1 MSKDGWGPAQAPP
14 MGGRMVVVT
23 GANSGIGLE
32 TVRHLVTLGA
42 HVVMA
47 CRNVDSAAAARADV
61 LASAPDGQV
70 DIVQTDLSDL
80 SSVHK
85 AADEIALSHPVVD
98 VLINNAGVM
107 AGRREMT
114 VDGFEMDFGTNV
126 LGHFALTGLLLEKLL
141 AADAG
146 RVVTVGSNAH
156 RGGVV
161 DFDDLTMARGFSTS
175 RAYSRSK
182 FAQLVF
188 AWQLQRQLT
197 AAGHT
202 NPISLAAHPGA
213 THSGVMR
220 DSGRMLSWLFTTPTL
235 HRVRSTFIMEAP
247 QGALPSVRAATDPD
261 ARGGQYYGPSGPMEF
276 SGAPVLV
283 RPSPR
288 VQDPALGRRLWEVA
302 QALTGV
308 RYPF

>member
-1 MSKDGWGPAQAPP
+1 MARSGWGPAHAPRLD
-14 MGGRMVVVT
+14 GRVAVVT

-32 TVRHLVTLGA
+32 TARHLARLGA
-42 HVVMA
+42 RVVMA
-47 CRNVDSAAAARADV
+47 CRNVDSADAARSDV
-61 LASAPDGQV
+61 LATVPDANV
-70 DIVQTDLSDL
+70 HVVQTDLSEL
-80 SSVHK
+80 GSIRK
-85 AADEIALSHPVVD
+85 AAHQIELDHPVVD

-107 AGRREMT
+107 AGRRELT
-114 VDGFEMDFGTNV
+114 ADGFEMDFGTNF
-126 LGHFALTGLLLEKLL
+126 LGHFALTGLLFERLL

-156 RGGVV
+156 RGGTV
-161 DFDDLTMARGFSTS
+161 DFDDLTLARNFSTS
-175 RAYSRSK
+175 RAYQRAK

-188 AWQLQRQLT
+188 AVQLQRRLT
-197 AAGHT
+197 ATGHT
-202 NPISLAAHPGA
+202 APISVAAHPGA

-220 DSGRMLSWLFTTPTL
+220 DSGRVLSWLFTTPSL

-247 QGALPSVRAATDPD
+247 DGALPSLRAATDPEVT
-261 ARGGQYYGPSGPMEF
+261 GGQYFGPSGVMEF
-276 SGAPVLV
+276 SGPPVLV

-302 QALTGV
+302 EALTGV